1 MLILNLYLSEN
12 AFQQSMY
19 GCCKYYTNG
28 MPEKPLGTAVLLKLT
43 CKDLNMQKVIVIFW
57 RIIFGKRVISTVLV
71 LDDDYKT
78 RVYNKLKKTSQ
89 NGHDDK

>member
-43 CKDLNMQKVIVIFW
+43 CKDLNM
-57 RIIFGKRVISTVLV
+57 
-71 LDDDYKT
+71 
-78 RVYNKLKKTSQ
+78 
-89 NGHDDK
+89 